1 MSNQEKGRLRIRA
14 AALNTMPND
23 VRSIRLR
30 CIDFLEQR
38 LEFGSTPVDT
48 ALDRSHRKTRN
59 LCDLLVGQLL
69 DITQKKL
76 ECFCFEQQILK
87 PGEEALLPVIL
98 IFDKELPDNNNNIVL
113 SYTIFDV
120 TEDNLDELASYMHEH
135 GEGHHSMGS

>member
-1 MSNQEKGRLRIRA
+1 MLFISRTRGKREGSRSKGFFRYRSAYPHPHSFLPLKRFQGIMSNQEKGRLRIRA

-23 VRSIRLR
+23 VRSVRLR

-69 DITQKKL
+69 DIT
-76 ECFCFEQQILK
+76 
-87 PGEEALLPVIL
+87 
-98 IFDKELPDNNNNIVL
+98 
-113 SYTIFDV
+113 
-120 TEDNLDELASYMHEH
+120 
-135 GEGHHSMGS
+135 